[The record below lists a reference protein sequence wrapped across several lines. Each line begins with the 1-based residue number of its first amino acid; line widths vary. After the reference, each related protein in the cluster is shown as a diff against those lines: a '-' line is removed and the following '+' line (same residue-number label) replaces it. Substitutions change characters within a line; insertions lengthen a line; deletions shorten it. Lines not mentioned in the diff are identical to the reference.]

1 VLVSPDLTFCDHG
14 KLAFRINPE
23 AVTGAA
29 MITVSSDLL
38 MRHSA
43 AEARVTAPL
52 LICEGKKWTEI
63 LVKSR

>member
-1 VLVSPDLTFCDHG
+1 
-14 KLAFRINPE
+14 
-23 AVTGAA
+23 
-29 MITVSSDLL
+29 MITVSSDLR

-52 LICEGKKWTEI
+52 LMCEGKKWTEI

>member
-1 VLVSPDLTFCDHG
+1 
-14 KLAFRINPE
+14 
-23 AVTGAA
+23 

-52 LICEGKKWTEI
+52 LICEGKKWTQI